1 MRSRSTQISRSF
13 TPRTTRGEGWLHDL
27 TGPACPPTSA
37 AHRIPTPPALAAP
50 TPVRT
55 NTSMHGSAEG
65 QSGLKGTYSA
75 RKRFPNTRYAVSVAS
90 RPSVMLCSGPN
101 IKRMACS
108 QASRCP
114 QCRVSRRGASG
125 QAGTS
130 SFSTC
135 FRHTTV
141 TLGAPTVRSR
151 RRRLKRAHALA
162 SRDFRTLNILYFIVT
177 FIFQQ
182 STEAL
187 TMS

>member
-1 MRSRSTQISRSF
+1 MRSRSTQISRSS

-114 QCRVSRRGASG
+114 QCRVSRRGAWTGWGNFFLLDSHCSVVLGATIAAPPGARRTYTPLTGGSRAAVSRESSG
-125 QAGTS
+125 HKI
-130 SFSTC
+130 FST
-135 FRHTTV
+135 
-141 TLGAPTVRSR
+141 L
-151 RRRLKRAHALA
+151 L
-162 SRDFRTLNILYFIVT
+162 
-177 FIFQQ
+177 
-182 STEAL
+182 
-187 TMS
+187 